1 MAKIHG
7 IIAEFDN
14 PSSLL
19 KAGSAMHSKGFKH
32 FDCHSPFPI
41 HGMDDAMGLKRSPL
55 GYIIAFFAIIGGL
68 LGLGLQTWV
77 HLIAYP
83 HVISGKPYFAWQA
96 YIVITFALTILFGAF
111 GAVFGML
118 GLNKLPRYH
127 HYLFYSDKFIKVS
140 DDGFFVSV
148 GANDT
153 LFNKIETKDFLKSI
167 GGKNI
172 EVLEGDE

>member
-1 MAKIHG
+1 MAQVHG

-19 KAGSAMHSKGFKH
+19 KAGKAMNEKGYKK

-41 HGMDDAMGLKRSPL
+41 HGMDNAMGLKRSPL
-55 GYIIAFFAIIGGL
+55 GYIIALFAIIGGL
-68 LGLGLQTWV
+68 VGLGLQTWV
-77 HLIAYP
+77 HSVEYP
-83 HVISGKPYFAWQA
+83 IVISGKPYFAWQA
-96 YIVITFALTILFGAF
+96 YIIVTFALFILFGA
-111 GAVFGML
+111 GAAVFGML

-127 HYLFYSDKFIKVS
+127 HQLFYYDNFKKVT
-140 DDGFFVSV
+140 DDAFFVSV
-148 GANDT
+148 DAKDR
-153 LFNKIETKDFLKSI
+153 LFDKKTTSAYLKSI